1 MVVNVINTGSTGNL
15 YEIIDKNGN
24 SMLIEAGASR
34 ITYMKFK
41 EGLIA
46 PEMAIV
52 SHKHQDHYQYFNEY
66 KAVMPTYLQERKN
79 ESENFKA
86 LGFDL
91 KHGEV
96 TSTAYIIFS
105 KVENKFLFFGT
116 DFEFSENYDELFE
129 TLKYYK
135 VENYLIECSYN
146 DYLFH
151 LANEEQRVGCSR
163 HLSDNDVINF
173 IKKVNPSN
181 PKIITIHGSN
191 RLSADSYTKKYLNSK
206 LLNAT
211 VAVATGTKNKQQ
223 NLFII

>member
-1 MVVNVINTGSTGNL
+1 MVINVINTGSSGNL
-15 YEIIDKNGN
+15 YEIIDNNGN
-24 SMLIEAGASR
+24 AMLIEAGASR

-41 EGLIA
+41 ESVNS
-46 PEMAIV
+46 PEICIV

-66 KAVMPTYLQERKN
+66 KAVMPTYLQQRKN

-91 KHGEV
+91 KHGDI

-105 KVENKFLFFGT
+105 KVENKFVFFGT
-116 DFEFSENYDELFE
+116 DFEYSDEYEELFE

-135 VENYLIECSYN
+135 VENYLIECNYN

-151 LANEEQRVGCSR
+151 LSTDEQRVGCSR
-163 HLSDNDVINF
+163 HLSDNDVVNF

-191 RLSADSYTKKYLNSK
+191 RLSADTYTKKFLNSK
-206 LLNAT
+206 LINAT
-211 VAVATGTKNKQQ
+211 VAVATGAKQKQ
-223 NLFII
+223 KNLFII